1 MAAARPATQAYLC
14 ALLGRSHADPGVQE
28 PVKQIL
34 EQLEQAPESDERAMD
49 TLRSTLGDAIHSAQR
64 RTMNDTELDAA
75 VLALMLRHRDDT
87 QIASPRPARRRVVGA
102 AASPRTAPAR
112 PAAEAVRAA
121 ARAPPA
127 SSVAGEGAGTAQ
139 PAVAAPT
146 PASVPARDASDP
158 FPRLSVAAAS
168 FTPSAAAAPAF
179 TPRSAVP
186 PPTFVNEV
194 SESGEASGDDD
205 EDDEFSPFA
214 SAKAAPADPLVP
226 EPVFVP
232 GAELAVPLAP
242 LDVFCT
248 MLLTEHPELFGD
260 ELHTAPQQIQAAL
273 ERNHYDVQ
281 ATMQTLQ
288 EARRTN
294 TPLIASALPGEMPAQ
309 DALGGARVCR
319 YFLAGEC
326 RRSDC
331 RFSHDLNKALCRF
344 WLRGQ
349 CLNDPCSFLHDF
361 DALSVLAS
369 SLSVDDEPPPP
380 PRDEVVVPGIVRQ
393 RLDPAQTRWAAAA
406 ASPRPARAQAAASR
420 SARAA
425 APPAGGAVRTVSR
438 RLALRPP
445 TLLPTLS
452 TGTALASEMSKL
464 RAKYPDASWEAIEAM
479 VHARHQRLR
488 EQLLVGAGGDAG
500 GWGSSAQASDERGA
514 QGVRGRRAGGGLGLY
529 LGVARAA
536 NIAPYTRHA
545 LSLEERMEA
554 FLDLHGL
561 YASEAVQA
569 TERFLLA
576 LEAEHFRGLAYLGV
590 GAGKHSRT
598 KSSKIQTQVR
608 AFLHS
613 WGYPMAEYDGVIVCD
628 PCTHL

>member
-1 MAAARPATQAYLC
+1 
-14 ALLGRSHADPGVQE
+14 
-28 PVKQIL
+28 
-34 EQLEQAPESDERAMD
+34 
-49 TLRSTLGDAIHSAQR
+49 
-64 RTMNDTELDAA
+64 
-75 VLALMLRHRDDT
+75 MLRHRDDT
-87 QIASPRPARRRVVGA
+87 QIASPRPARRRVAAA

-112 PAAEAVRAA
+112 AAAEPVRPA
-121 ARAPPA
+121 ARA
-127 SSVAGEGAGTAQ
+127 V
-139 PAVAAPT
+139 PAVRVTEEAAGPAAPAI
-146 PASVPARDASDP
+146 ASPTAASAPARDASDP
-158 FPRLSVAAAS
+158 FLRLNVAAAS

-179 TPRSAVP
+179 TPRSAP
-186 PPTFVNEV
+186 PPPAVAGDAGG
-194 SESGEASGDDD
+194 SDDD
-205 EDDEFSPFA
+205 DDDEFSPFA
-214 SAKAAPADPLVP
+214 SAKAAPADALVP
-226 EPVFVP
+226 ADPVFVP
-232 GAELAVPLAP
+232 SAELAVPLAP

-260 ELHTAPQQIQAAL
+260 ALHTAPQQIQAAL

-288 EARRTN
+288 DARRTN
-294 TPLIASALPGEMPAQ
+294 TPLVVSALPSEMPAQ

-361 DALSVLAS
+361 DALAMLAS
-369 SLSVDDEPPPP
+369 SLSVDDEPAPA

-406 ASPRPARAQAAASR
+406 ASPSVPRAQPSAARPARASH
-420 SARAA
+420 
-425 APPAGGAVRTVSR
+425 APPSSAPARTASR

-464 RAKYPDASWEAIEAM
+464 RAQYPDASWEAIEAM

-514 QGVRGRRAGGGLGLY
+514 QGVRGRRAGGGLGVY

-590 GAGKHSRT
+590 GAGKHSRA

-613 WGYPMAEYDGVIVCD
+613 WGYVRGR
-628 PCTHL
+628 H

>member
-14 ALLGRSHADPGVQE
+14 ALLGRPHTDPGMRE
-28 PVKQIL
+28 PVQQIL
-34 EQLEQAPESDERAMD
+34 EQLEHAPESDERAMD
-49 TLRSTLGDAIHSAQR
+49 TLRSTLGDTIRTAQG
-64 RTMNDTELDAA
+64 RTMPPHGPRTCGAEPVRPAARAVPAVRVTEEAA
-75 VLALMLRHRDDT
+75 GPAAPA
-87 QIASPRPARRRVVGA
+87 IASPT
-102 AASPRTAPAR
+102 AASA
-112 PAAEAVRAA
+112 
-121 ARAPPA
+121 
-127 SSVAGEGAGTAQ
+127 
-139 PAVAAPT
+139 
-146 PASVPARDASDP
+146 PARDASDP
-158 FPRLSVAAAS
+158 FLRLNVAAAS

-179 TPRSAVP
+179 TPRSAP
-186 PPTFVNEV
+186 PPPAVAGDAGG
-194 SESGEASGDDD
+194 SDDD
-205 EDDEFSPFA
+205 DDDEFSPFA
-214 SAKAAPADPLVP
+214 SAKAAPADALVP
-226 EPVFVP
+226 ADPVFVP
-232 GAELAVPLAP
+232 SAELAVPLAP

-260 ELHTAPQQIQAAL
+260 ALHTAPQQIQAAL

-288 EARRTN
+288 DARRTN
-294 TPLIASALPGEMPAQ
+294 TPLVVSALPSEMPAQ

-361 DALSVLAS
+361 DALAVLAS
-369 SLSVDDEPPPP
+369 SLSVDDEPAPA

-406 ASPRPARAQAAASR
+406 ASPRVPRAQPSAARPARASH
-420 SARAA
+420 
-425 APPAGGAVRTVSR
+425 APPSSAPARTASR

-464 RAKYPDASWEAIEAM
+464 RAQYPDASWEAIEAM

-500 GWGSSAQASDERGA
+500 GWGSRRAWAA
-514 QGVRGRRAGGGLGLY
+514 CGRRARVY

-590 GAGKHSRT
+590 GAGKHSRA

-613 WGYPMAEYDGVIVCD
+613 WGYVRGR
-628 PCTHL
+628 H

>member
-14 ALLGRSHADPGVQE
+14 ALLGRSHADPGVRE
-28 PVKQIL
+28 PVQQIL

-49 TLRSTLGDAIHSAQR
+49 TLRSTLGDAIHSAQG

-87 QIASPRPARRRVVGA
+87 QITSPRPARRRVVGA

-112 PAAEAVRAA
+112 PPAEPVRAA
-121 ARAPPA
+121 ARAAPA
-127 SSVAGEGAGTAQ
+127 LLVTGEGAGPVR
-139 PAVAAPT
+139 PAAASPT
-146 PASVPARDASDP
+146 SASVPARDTSDP

-186 PPTFVNEV
+186 PPSVVNEV
-194 SESGEASGDDD
+194 GGSGEASGSDD
-205 EDDEFSPFA
+205 DDEFSPFA
-214 SAKAAPADPLVP
+214 SAKAAPADALVP

-232 GAELAVPLAP
+232 SAELAMPLAP

-288 EARRTN
+288 DARRTN
-294 TPLIASALPGEMPAQ
+294 TPLVASALPSEMPAQ
-309 DALGGARVCR
+309 DTLGGARVCR

-361 DALSVLAS
+361 DALAVLAS
-369 SLSVDDEPPPP
+369 SLSVDDEPAPP

-420 SARAA
+420 PARAA
-425 APPAGGAVRTVSR
+425 TAPASGAARTASR

-452 TGTALASEMSKL
+452 TGTALASEMNKL
-464 RAKYPDASWEAIEAM
+464 RAQYPGASWEAIEAM

-514 QGVRGRRAGGGLGLY
+514 QGVRGRRAGGGLGVH

-590 GAGKHSRT
+590 GAGKHSRA
-598 KSSKIQTQVR
+598 KSSKIQTQ
-608 AFLHS
+608 
-613 WGYPMAEYDGVIVCD
+613 PMAEYDGVIVCD